1 MLDFISRIDPKKKI
15 SRENICYNDS
25 QYSDWLFQFFQ
36 PIGMLSKSLYRI
48 EPFSLVNPLNVV
60 QETKFINLFTI
71 ADVTDNLSN
80 TLLSA

>member
-15 SRENICYNDS
+15 SREKICYNDL
-25 QYSDWLFQFFQ
+25 QYSDWLFQFLR
-36 PIGMLSKSLYRI
+36 PTRMLSKSLYRI